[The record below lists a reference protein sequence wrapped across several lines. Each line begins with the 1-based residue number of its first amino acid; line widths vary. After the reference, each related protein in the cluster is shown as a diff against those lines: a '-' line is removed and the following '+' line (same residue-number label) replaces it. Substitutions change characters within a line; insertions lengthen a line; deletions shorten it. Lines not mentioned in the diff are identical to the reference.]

1 VVHEFEERKYRDI
14 EKGKIV
20 VIPDNLQGN
29 ISKVRNWILDHE
41 KDPEIV
47 MMDDDVS
54 EIGYYEDEGRNHP
67 MKPGEIMEFLRSGYR
82 MVKELGEVRLWG
94 VNLQMD
100 PKFYK
105 EFNPFC
111 FLNPI
116 LGTFSCHLNP
126 ELRYDEDVFMFED
139 YDFFL
144 RTIVKY
150 RKIFRFNKYHYKADH
165 VNTSGGCNSY
175 RLSEYERSQANLM
188 MKRWGKKVF
197 KINFRRS
204 VYPIVKVPLKGV

>member
-126 ELRYDEDVFMFED
+126 EIDLEYFVPPSLHHEIRLRS
-139 YDFFL
+139 L
-144 RTIVKY
+144 
-150 RKIFRFNKYHYKADH
+150 IFR
-165 VNTSGGCNSY
+165 
-175 RLSEYERSQANLM
+175 
-188 MKRWGKKVF
+188 
-197 KINFRRS
+197 
-204 VYPIVKVPLKGV
+204 